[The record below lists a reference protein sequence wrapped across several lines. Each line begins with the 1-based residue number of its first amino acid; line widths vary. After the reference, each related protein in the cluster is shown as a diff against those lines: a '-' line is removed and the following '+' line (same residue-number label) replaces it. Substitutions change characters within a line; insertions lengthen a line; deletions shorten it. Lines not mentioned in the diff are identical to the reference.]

1 MKIKLAV
8 AMLLMSGSVY
18 AAKSYDITLAKNAK
32 AGSLDLAAGDYSVS
46 HDGNKVKFTAVKS
59 GKSMETDA
67 TVENADKKFSTTLVD
82 TEATTDTIKIH
93 EIDLGGTVT
102 KLKFQ

>member
-8 AMLLMSGSVY
+8 AFLMMSGSVY
-18 AAKSYDITLAKNAK
+18 AAKSYDITLSKSAK
-32 AGSLDLAAGDYSVS
+32 AGTLDLAAGDYAVS
-46 HDGNKVKFTAVKS
+46 HDGSKVKFTAVKS

-67 TVENADKKFSTTLVD
+67 TVENSDKKFATTLVD
-82 TEATTDTIKIH
+82 TEATNDSVKIH